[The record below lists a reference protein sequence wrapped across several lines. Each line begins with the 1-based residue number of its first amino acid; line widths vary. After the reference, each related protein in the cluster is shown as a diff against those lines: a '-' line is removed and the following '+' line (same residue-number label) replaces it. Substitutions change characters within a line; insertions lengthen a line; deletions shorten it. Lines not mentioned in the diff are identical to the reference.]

1 MRNFYILI
9 VGLGFM
15 LVFILITAQ
24 NNILLK
30 SIALKN
36 GGGSSL
42 SLKDNTNSSSTMST
56 SASTLTGSGSEHRDT
71 SVSFN
76 YDPTSNTIGGGDGD
90 FDFLTLINLV
100 KNGSKNLPDAEYY
113 LQLIEMYTRTE
124 QGKNNN
130 FENNPS
136 AGLLAAS
143 HKNETNWDDFVKNAI
158 GKTIDGRV
166 VSLMVSDKEMVEAL
180 LSTGA
185 ISRSGS
191 VWKDANGDGYP
202 DGPFQVESGRP
213 DSWLKAIAIDSKKTT
228 FDVYSF
234 RDQMNNV
241 ALRFDEA
248 VKKLKEN
255 DISMSKVELDMYGV
269 VQHNRGSQ
277 TKQAWGLAYEASS
290 PRVKVSD
297 YLKINQNGKEDLQE
311 QVKIINILRKAYL
324 TYNISFDPAYLE
336 TNANAGVLAWLM
348 LLKDGWFIEEW
359 YDDMPFNIYLKK
371 LYERNINNPDKNPAI
386 IMFPAW
392 NTYEKARDDIKQ
404 NYVKSL
410 PEALSSTASQVDKWY
425 GTYNGSYR
433 GAVLRAQ
440 GSSKT
445 SYYFIYK
452 NEQKKNPEVYK
463 DETTP
468 QVKAYDFV
476 SCAYFVNAGMFGEN
490 ALITLALK
498 TGKLDKLDGEI
509 IDPTNPKIFYKNK
522 TDTYN
527 PVYGANNSDFDGIVS
542 ALGITFSHD
551 TQYYG
556 LLETY
561 KACGDLYSQA
571 GGTGTWFNDSGGRNL
586 DCSSLASVNMSLGN
600 FEDNGKP
607 STLRNSSGWYQ
618 SVGQAK
624 SQEYNNK
631 IYDTTLLQVL
641 EDGKNTA
648 TAYDYAHRKQHAE
661 WGKVLQ
667 PGDVIARNTNEPG
680 GGHGSG
686 HAIVFLGINNTNTN
700 ITLTAEQTKTGKA
713 KTFKPG
719 DAVWL
724 EAQTYGVRNG
734 IQSTWDKS
742 NTFAAYRMKASN

>member
-1 MRNFYILI
+1 MFLLI
-9 VGLGFM
+9 
-15 LVFILITAQ
+15 ISQ
-24 NNILLK
+24 NNMLLRSISSK
-30 SIALKN
+30 SS
-36 GGGSSL
+36 GGSSL
-42 SLKDNTNSSSTMST
+42 PWNSNSNPSSTN
-56 SASTLTGSGSEHRDT
+56 LTGEGSKSRNTE
-71 SVSFN
+71 VPFN

-90 FDFLTLINLV
+90 FDFLTLINLA
-100 KNGSKNLPDAEYY
+100 KNGPKNLPDAEYY
-113 LQLIEMYTRTE
+113 LQLIEMYTRVE
-124 QGKNNN
+124 QSKNNN

-143 HKNETNWDDFVKNAI
+143 HKNETNWDDFVKSAI
-158 GKTIDGRV
+158 GKIADGRT
-166 VSLMVSDKEMVEAL
+166 VSLMTSDKEMVDVL
-180 LSTGA
+180 LSSGT

-191 VWKDANGDGYP
+191 VWKDANSDGYP
-202 DGPFQVESGRP
+202 DGPFQVESGSP
-213 DSWLKAIAIDSKKTT
+213 DSWLKAIAVDSKKTT

-248 VKKLKEN
+248 VRNLKAN
-255 DISMSKVELDMYGV
+255 DIDMSKVELDMYGA

-290 PRVKVSD
+290 PTVKVSD
-297 YLKINQNGKEDLQE
+297 YLNISPNGKEDLQE
-311 QVKIINILRKAYL
+311 QVKIIKILRKTYL
-324 TYNISFDPAYLE
+324 TYNIPFDPVYLE

-348 LLKDGWFIEEW
+348 LLKNGWLIEEW
-359 YDDMPFNIYLKK
+359 RDDMAFNIYLKK
-371 LYERNINNPDKNPAI
+371 MYERNADNPDKNPAI
-386 IMFPAW
+386 IMFPSW
-392 NTYEKARDDIKQ
+392 DTYEKAKEDIKQ
-404 NYVKSL
+404 SYVKSL
-410 PEALSSTASQVDKWY
+410 TETLNSTASQVDKWY

-440 GSSKT
+440 GGSTT
-445 SYYFIYK
+445 SYNFIYK
-452 NEQKKNPEVYK
+452 DEQKKNSEVYK

-476 SCAYFVNAGMFGEN
+476 SCAYFVNSGMFGEN

-498 TGKLDKLDGEI
+498 TGDLSQLDGEI
-509 IDPTNPKIFYKNK
+509 VDPTNPRIFYTNK
-522 TDTYN
+522 TNTFN
-527 PVYGANNSDFDGIVS
+527 PIYGQNNADFDGIIS
-542 ALGITFSHD
+542 ALGITFSYD

-571 GGTGTWFNDSGGRNL
+571 GGEGTWFNSSGGRNL

-618 SVGQAK
+618 TVGQAK
-624 SQEYNNK
+624 SQEYIGK

-641 EDGKNTA
+641 ENGKDTR
-648 TAYDYAHRKQHAE
+648 TTYGYDHRKKHIE

-667 PGDVIARNTNEPG
+667 PGDVIARNTNEPS

-686 HAIVFLGINNTNTN
+686 HAIIFLGMNNTNTN
-700 ITLTAEQTKTGKA
+700 VTITAEQTKTGKA
-713 KTFKPG
+713 RTFKPG
-719 DAVWL
+719 DAVWI
-724 EAQTYGVRNG
+724 EAQTYDVRNG
-734 IQSTWDKS
+734 IQSSWDKS
-742 NTFAAYRMKASN
+742 NTFAAYRMKTSDSSN